1 MKKLMLHVI
10 TLSLLLF
17 SMPLAAQA
25 ETGWTIYKP
34 GIVKSALVK
43 GETVLLG
50 YLSSWWGTCA
60 QQKSVLKELRASN
73 PQYDKS
79 ITFVLIDWDTF
90 SSHDVTISRNVPRR
104 STLVLVTGGKESRL
118 VAETSE
124 QKIKALLDKGLK

>member
-43 GETVLLG
+43 GETILLG